1 MKKPGMKRGRYFTPG
16 VVGLPRLA
24 AQSSGVLAE
33 CKKIRRRERANPFL
47 VASVHEEL
55 RTKVFRVRTIEAD
68 ASIAI
73 VGEADAMFSSA
84 ESRTWLQ

>member
-16 VVGLPRLA
+16 LVGLPRPG
-24 AQSSGVLAE
+24 QSSGVLAE
-33 CKKIRRRERANPFL
+33 CKKIRRREWANPFL

-55 RTKVFRVRTIEAD
+55 RTKVSGVRTIEAD
-68 ASIAI
+68 ASFAI